1 MNSSAPLRILY
12 CHCAYARIVP
22 ADVKSGVLNHLA
34 SANIEFEAVPDLC
47 EMSARRDP
55 RLHALAATDSI
66 RIAACFPR
74 AVQGLFEAAG
84 CRLSPSARISNM
96 RMDTADKV
104 AAELLTEAE
113 VPA

>member
-1 MNSSAPLRILY
+1 MNSSAPVRILY

-22 ADVKSGVLNHLA
+22 VEVKSGVLSHLA
-34 SANIEFEAVPDLC
+34 ASSVGFEAVPDLC

-55 RLHALAATDSI
+55 RLEAFAAADSI

-96 RMDTADKV
+96 RMDPADKV
-104 AAELLTEAE
+104 AAELLAEAE
-113 VPA
+113 TTA